1 MPRPAARRLALLAG
15 VAGPTAFVAAW
26 VVAGQ
31 RTPGYSPV
39 GQAISQL
46 AREAAPTA
54 PLMTA
59 GFVAFGVLVPV
70 YAVALARSLSPG
82 TAAAAT
88 VSGLAT
94 LAVAALPLSR
104 ETGQPVDTAHALAAA
119 TGYAGQV
126 LAPLL
131 GARALGGRARAAS
144 YAVSA
149 AAAGCLVA
157 SVLLPDAT
165 GLLQRSGLTV
175 VDVWFVAVAVALL
188 RASAGG
194 RDEGEL
200 RRS

>member
-15 VAGPTAFVAAW
+15 VTGPTAFVAAW
-26 VVAGQ
+26 VLAGE

-39 GQAISQL
+39 EQAISQL
-46 AREAAPTA
+46 AREGASTA
-54 PLMTA
+54 PLMTS
-59 GFVAFGVLVPV
+59 GFLAFGVLVPV
-70 YAVALARSLSPG
+70 YAVALRRSLSTG
-82 TAAAAT
+82 TAVAAT

-104 ETGQPVDTAHALAAA
+104 ATGQPVDAFHALAAG

-131 GARALGGRARAAS
+131 GGRALAGPARAAS

-149 AAAGCLVA
+149 TAAACLVV

-175 VDVWFVAVAVALL
+175 VDVWFVVVALALL
-188 RASAGG
+188 RLPAGAV
-194 RDEGEL
+194 